1 MNLQE
6 RIARRRSA
14 HQGRTVVVDR
24 DHLSPV
30 VHRPE
35 PIGRGPVLEQLLDE
49 LEPVFDGKLPEPVA
63 VVGPPGSGTSAIVTA
78 LFDALNDRLGESSR
92 SIATTTRAGSTGPVT
107 WFVYVDGRRVE
118 SAFAFYQAVLSVIS
132 AEPVPES
139 GIGTDDLR
147 ERLTARLARHD
158 RRAVVAI
165 DHHDEPETL
174 RYERAR
180 ELLEP
185 VSDSVAT
192 IAVGQST
199 PEKWAPAHVEADGD
213 VDGDADRDE
222 DGTGTGTGTGT
233 EAVESRTATGD
244 DSTQPAG
251 SVVTV
256 PAYRHHEL
264 VDVITDRASTGLA
277 AGVLDHE
284 SVRELAIW
292 ADGNAH
298 DALAALFGAACC
310 ATATDATRID
320 ASHLE
325 AARGAVPADGVHV
338 DRALALSETRQ
349 QVLGHLVDVDTD
361 DRPIREVASAIAE
374 RSTLTNGTV
383 KRFLYELADR
393 GVIERVPLPT
403 SGSGR
408 RPSTVEPRFPTLV
421 FGALTSATAETAT
434 SMGGAG
440 DGDTDLNAVPDTDM
454 DTETNT
460 DTETDTDID
469 TNTEPDTDTS
479 SNTDTNTDIDTNT
492 EPDAD
497 TNTNTSTNEP
507 P

>member
-35 PIGRGPVLEQLLDE
+35 PVGRGPVLEQLLDE
-49 LEPVFDGKLPEPVA
+49 LEPVFDGDLPEPVA

-92 SIATTTRAGSTGPVT
+92 SIATTTRAGSNGPVT

-192 IAVGQST
+192 MAVGQST
-199 PEKWAPAHVEADGD
+199 PANWQPTRSEDNSGADQFEGENETD
-213 VDGDADRDE
+213 TSENGTTTSDDE
-222 DGTGTGTGTGT
+222 
-233 EAVESRTATGD
+233 
-244 DSTQPAG
+244 TQPPSQSQSQSPSQSPSQSSSPSQPQPQSQPQPLG

-298 DALAALFGAACC
+298 DALAALFSAACL
-310 ATATDATRID
+310 AADDDATRIET
-320 ASHLE
+320 AHLE
-325 AARGAVPADGVHV
+325 AARNAVPANGVHI
-338 DRALALSETRQ
+338 DRTLALSDTRQ
-349 QVLGHLVDVDTD
+349 QVLSHLVDVDTA
-361 DRPIREVASAIAE
+361 DRPIREVSVAIAE
-374 RSTLTNGTV
+374 RSTLTDGTV

-403 SGSGR
+403 TGSGR

-421 FGALTSATAETAT
+421 FKALNSA
-434 SMGGAG
+434 
-440 DGDTDLNAVPDTDM
+440 DI
-454 DTETNT
+454 DTET
-460 DTETDTDID
+460 
-469 TNTEPDTDTS
+469 P
-479 SNTDTNTDIDTNT
+479 
-492 EPDAD
+492 
-497 TNTNTSTNEP
+497 
-507 P
+507 

>member
-1 MNLQE
+1 M
-6 RIARRRSA
+6 
-14 HQGRTVVVDR
+14 VDR
-24 DHLSPV
+24 DHLSPI

-49 LEPVFDGKLPEPVA
+49 LEPVFDGDLPEPVA

-147 ERLTARLARHD
+147 DRLTTRLARHD
-158 RRAVVAI
+158 RRAIVAI

-192 IAVGQST
+192 MAVGQST
-199 PEKWAPAHVEADGD
+199 PENWQPAHVENNGGAGQIGAENEADT
-213 VDGDADRDE
+213 DE
-222 DGTGTGTGTGT
+222 DYPTTRDNR
-233 EAVESRTATGD
+233 AQLR
-244 DSTQPAG
+244 G

-298 DALAALFGAACC
+298 DALAALFGAACR
-310 ATATDATRID
+310 ATETSTTRIED
-320 ASHLE
+320 THLE
-325 AARGAVPADGVHV
+325 AARNAVPDDGVHV

-349 QVLGHLVDVDTD
+349 QVLVHLVDVDTD
-361 DRPIREVASAIAE
+361 SRPIREVAAAIAE

-403 SGSGR
+403 TGSGR

-421 FGALTSATAETAT
+421 FEALTSAVTDTA
-434 SMGGAG
+434 S
-440 DGDTDLNAVPDTDM
+440 
-454 DTETNT
+454 DTETGEIT
-460 DTETDTDID
+460 DRDAG
-469 TNTEPDTDTS
+469 
-479 SNTDTNTDIDTNT
+479 TDTN
-492 EPDAD
+492 EEAD
-497 TNTNTSTNEP
+497 TNTNTSTN
-507 P
+507 